1 MRCTILFNRTDVAGW
16 SESYY
21 TDATTIEGAI
31 ANFAPVLTARRAC
44 LSAYCYVYG
53 VRYTSSTV
61 ARQSRLILNS
71 SPQITPS
78 GAGTPNNFDP
88 DIGVAG
94 ALGTFVNTAGR
105 SSEHICR
112 GLPDSPVEWS
122 APLNR
127 MQMNAGILGPLNN
140 FANALTSQ
148 NNHMGWFSRSTLLAG
163 GSKSTPIK
171 VLTTNAQ
178 GYVRLGVDSSAGFN
192 PVTDGA
198 IIVSGFKGPL
208 GGLNGTYS
216 ALAWSVASPTNIGIT
231 KILADPLT
239 LLYSGQG
246 GFLRVQAPTFN
257 AYTPLTAWP
266 GSLVRSHRIG
276 RPFGA
281 TRGRRRKAA

>member
-21 TDATTIEGAI
+21 TSATEIDAAI
-31 ANFAPVLTARRAC
+31 AGFAPILAARRAC
-44 LSAYCYVYG
+44 LSSYCYVYG
-53 VRYTSSTV
+53 VRYTSNTA
-61 ARQSRLILNS
+61 ARTSRLIINN

-78 GAGTPNNFDP
+78 GPGTPNNFDP

-94 ALGTFVNTAGR
+94 ALATFTNSVGR

-112 GLPDSPVEWS
+112 GLPDSSVEWN
-122 APLNR
+122 AGLNR
-127 MQMNAGILGPLNN
+127 MQMNSGVLGPLNN
-140 FANALTSQ
+140 FASVLTAQANNA
-148 NNHMGWFSRSTLLAG
+148 GWFSRSTLLQDQT
-163 GSKSTPIK
+163 KSTPIS
-171 VLTTNAQ
+171 VLTTNSQ
-178 GYVRLGVDSSAGFN
+178 GYVRLGVASTATFN

-198 IIVSGFKGPL
+198 IIVSGFKGQL

-216 ALAWSVASPTNIGIT
+216 ALAWSVASPTTIGIT

-239 LLYSGQG
+239 LIYSGQG
-246 GFLRVQAPTFN
+246 GFLRLQKPTFHSY
-257 AYTPLTAWP
+257 APVTAWP